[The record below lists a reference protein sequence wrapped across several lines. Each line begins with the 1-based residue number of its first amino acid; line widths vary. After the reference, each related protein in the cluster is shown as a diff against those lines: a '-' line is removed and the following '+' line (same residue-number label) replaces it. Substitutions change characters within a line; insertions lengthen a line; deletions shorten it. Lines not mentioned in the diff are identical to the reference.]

1 MHRHT
6 HFARDRC
13 MGECMCA
20 SACSVSIP
28 APGVHV
34 CHQVCVM
41 QVRGILDANGK
52 VGLGVDGS
60 SSNETVNLMDDCRI
74 ATYLQRSGGNPKGV
88 FSCSAQH
95 SNAGACAPFFSSSV
109 TACGSSQ
116 QGVLKSERASCSSGY
131 VHTDCLC
138 ELSDRAPTPRGGSAP
153 GGLRWHFNYVMHQ
166 TCCVLF
172 NGL

>member
-1 MHRHT
+1 
-6 HFARDRC
+6 
-13 MGECMCA
+13 
-20 SACSVSIP
+20 
-28 APGVHV
+28 
-34 CHQVCVM
+34 M

-88 FSCSAQH
+88 FSCSAQR

-116 QGVLKSERASCSSGY
+116 QGVLKSERVSCSSGY
-131 VHTDCLC
+131 VHTDCLRA
-138 ELSDRAPTPRGGSAP
+138 LSD
-153 GGLRWHFNYVMHQ
+153 
-166 TCCVLF
+166 
-172 NGL
+172 